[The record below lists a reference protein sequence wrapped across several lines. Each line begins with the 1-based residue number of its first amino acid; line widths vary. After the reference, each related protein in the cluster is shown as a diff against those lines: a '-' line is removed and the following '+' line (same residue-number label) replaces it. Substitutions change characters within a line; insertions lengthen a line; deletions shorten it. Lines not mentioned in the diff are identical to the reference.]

1 MGISKAEDEY
11 LAAVQR
17 RDTRWRNA
25 GIAALVLGGLIAAGI
40 MVFVS
45 TNLVEVA
52 DDRALEVIHASG
64 LRNPKLGGAEALA
77 CDESESSRHFIATSS
92 QGRRVQG
99 TVCCALTR
107 IGKGCTIRWAR

>member
-1 MGISKAEDEY
+1 MGTAEDEY

-17 RDTRWRNA
+17 RDARWRNV
-25 GIAALVLGGLIAAGI
+25 GIAVLVLGGLIAAGI
-40 MVFVS
+40 ALYVS

-64 LRNPKLGGAEALA
+64 LRNPKLGGASALA
-77 CDESESSRHFIATSS
+77 CDDSESSRHFTATSS